1 MLRGVRWRVMRRDVT
16 KRMAGWWAMW
26 VIINLAVGCTRGA
39 PWRASIQSQ
48 DVNERILAVR
58 EAAEKGD
65 RGSVP
70 ALVDRLED
78 EDEAVR
84 FFAILA
90 LEKITGSRFGYD
102 YGQPAWRRARAV
114 EKWRLFVKDPQ
125 GAVAMDGQDRQR
137 TGSGGET
144 GQATERHG
152 SP

>member
-1 MLRGVRWRVMRRDVT
+1 MMRS
-16 KRMAGWWAMW
+16 AGWCIPVVLISLVA
-26 VIINLAVGCTRGA
+26 NCTRGA
-39 PWRASIQSQ
+39 PWRASIQSN

-65 RGSVP
+65 KASVP

-84 FFAILA
+84 FFAILS

-102 YGQPAWRRARAV
+102 YGQPAWRRARSV
-114 EKWRLFVKDPQ
+114 EKWRLYVKDPQ
-125 GAVAMDGQDRQR
+125 GAVAMDSQDRQ
-137 TGSGGET
+137 GSGAGGET
-144 GQATERHG
+144 GPATERHG